1 MKITNHTKIP
11 EILLIDLEVHN
22 DNRGS
27 FTELFNQEEFS
38 NKTGI
43 VFKPVQVNR
52 SVSDMGVFR
61 GMHFQEYPY
70 CQAKLL
76 TVIEGYI
83 IDVITDIRVSSPT
96 FGLTIELKLNPS
108 RGVYIPKGF
117 AHGFSAET
125 NCIVQYLVDC
135 KRVPYTEQSINVAT
149 LPEFNIEP
157 EILSRLIM
165 SDKDRNAKSFEELI
179 NKYPKYHKLR

>member
-1 MKITNHTKIP
+1 MKITNHDKIP
-11 EILLIDLEVHN
+11 EVLIIDLDVHN

-52 SVSDMGVFR
+52 SISNIGVFR

-76 TVIEGYI
+76 TLTSGYI
-83 IDVITDIRVSSPT
+83 VDVITDIRVGSPT
-96 FGLTIELKLNPS
+96 FGLTIDIKLGPS
-108 RGVYIPKGF
+108 RGVFIPKGF

-125 NCIVQYLVDC
+125 NCVVQYLVDC
-135 KRVPYTEQSINVAT
+135 KRVPYAEQSINVAT
-149 LPEFNIEP
+149 LPEYKIEP
-157 EILSRLIM
+157 EILDRLIM
-165 SDKDRNAKSFEELI
+165 SDKDRFAKSFEELS